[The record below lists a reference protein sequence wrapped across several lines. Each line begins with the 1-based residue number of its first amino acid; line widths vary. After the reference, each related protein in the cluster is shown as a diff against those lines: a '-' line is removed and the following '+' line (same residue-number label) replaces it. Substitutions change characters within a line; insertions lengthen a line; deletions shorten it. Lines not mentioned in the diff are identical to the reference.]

1 MTRDDIVTCGSR
13 GLWPVLPRH
22 VARVPD
28 RSRINK
34 EPSRWN
40 FIFRAADDVACRKN
54 IRIIRG
60 GALSDSEDEIIDLD
74 LEDDRAEEYDS
85 ISSRARIPDAI
96 EIEDARVGTKHPPH
110 SHANAN
116 AIIDSF
122 ESQLI
127 QMRKQLEEEA
137 EEEMKA
143 WRDKVAKRRAKKN
156 ARRQEK
162 KGRPSSVP
170 ADKNKKEMSK
180 AEYDSIISD
189 ARMPD
194 AIEDARVGAKDP
206 PDSHAKA
213 DSLLNNFQSQTIRT
227 REELEED
234 PDEEMTVDFQPAWEE
249 QNNIGESDLEE
260 EVLINIDDIP
270 RADIIAEAEGGGSKE
285 AYFDLP
291 SHPVSMADE
300 VFNDEDKQTEK
311 AAASGSDEAKDLC
324 EYERGP
330 NVDSVEGSK
339 ERKQQKSGS
348 KCDTATKAKK
358 PKRRSRRNVTKS
370 PKRPK
375 RARHLGVE
383 DSVNDLIFEASHS
396 SQAVGILPR
405 EASSFG
411 RELFVY
417 VAVLA
422 IIALVKF
429 CLNML

>member
-1 MTRDDIVTCGSR
+1 
-13 GLWPVLPRH
+13 
-22 VARVPD
+22 
-28 RSRINK
+28 
-34 EPSRWN
+34 
-40 FIFRAADDVACRKN
+40 
-54 IRIIRG
+54 
-60 GALSDSEDEIIDLD
+60 
-74 LEDDRAEEYDS
+74 
-85 ISSRARIPDAI
+85 
-96 EIEDARVGTKHPPH
+96 
-110 SHANAN
+110 
-116 AIIDSF
+116 
-122 ESQLI
+122 
-127 QMRKQLEEEA
+127 
-137 EEEMKA
+137 
-143 WRDKVAKRRAKKN
+143 
-156 ARRQEK
+156 
-162 KGRPSSVP
+162 
-170 ADKNKKEMSK
+170 
-180 AEYDSIISD
+180 
-189 ARMPD
+189 
-194 AIEDARVGAKDP
+194 
-206 PDSHAKA
+206 
-213 DSLLNNFQSQTIRT
+213 
-227 REELEED
+227 
-234 PDEEMTVDFQPAWEE
+234 
-249 QNNIGESDLEE
+249 
-260 EVLINIDDIP
+260 
-270 RADIIAEAEGGGSKE
+270 
-285 AYFDLP
+285 
-291 SHPVSMADE
+291 MADE

-405 EASSFG
+405 EASSVG